1 MRAARGLYMIK
12 NVYYLVHSA
21 THERCFRYYE
31 TLAGARIAQR
41 MRNTR
46 LGYKTRV
53 QRILAEDLEFEQCVN
68 SQGAVVLATWAIQED
83 HIECVELIIY

>member
-41 MRNTR
+41 MRNSK
-46 LGYKTRV
+46 LGYKTRQARTV
-53 QRILAEDLEFEQCVN
+53 EADLEFEQGVN
-68 SQGAVVLATWAIQED
+68 S
-83 HIECVELIIY
+83 

>member
-1 MRAARGLYMIK
+1 MRAARGLYMIR
-12 NVYYLVHSA
+12 NVYYLVHSE

-46 LGYKTRV
+46 LGYKTRIARTV
-53 QRILAEDLEFEQCVN
+53 ESDLEFEQCVN
-68 SQGAVVLATWAIQED
+68 SQGQVVLATWAIEED
-83 HIECVELIIY
+83 HIDCVELIIY

>member
-1 MRAARGLYMIK
+1 MIR

-41 MRNTR
+41 MRNSR

-53 QRILAEDLEFEQCVN
+53 QRILDEDLGFEQCVN
-68 SQGAVVLATWAIQED
+68 RPRCNGLHGMRIRVYVCENAQ
-83 HIECVELIIY
+83 

>member
-1 MRAARGLYMIK
+1 MRAARGLYMIR

-31 TLAGARIAQR
+31 TLTGARIAQR
-41 MRNTR
+41 SRNTR

-53 QRILAEDLEFEQCVN
+53 QRIYDEDLEFEQCVN
-68 SQGAVVLATWAIQED
+68 SQGELVRATWAIQED